1 MRTRRDR
8 HNDHGGAGLPSIADA
23 YELTKRERAVTQLVA
38 LGLSTRAIAGRLHV
52 SPWTV
57 QDHLK
62 SIFKKVG
69 VRTRGELVARV
80 FFEHH
85 APRLSEAANREG

>member
-1 MRTRRDR
+1 MRTRSDR
-8 HNDHGGAGLPSIADA
+8 HDDHGGAGLPLIADA

-38 LGLSTRAIAGRLHV
+38 LGLSTRAIAARLHV

-62 SIFKKVG
+62 STFEKVR
-69 VRTRGELVARV
+69 VHTRGELVACV

-85 APRLSEAANREG
+85 APRLSEAANREV